1 MKQTMKA
8 ESPVHIVDYNPRHA
22 TAWAQLNE
30 AWLAEGG
37 FAIEAKDRRSIDDP
51 EGVFLAP
58 GGRIFVVERDGAAVG
73 CCALIRI
80 ADGFE
85 VAKMTVTPAARGQGL
100 ARRLLE
106 ACEAAA
112 RQSGAVRLYLETNS
126 SLRPA
131 IALYES
137 FGFVHLP
144 ARPTP
149 YARADVFMEKR
160 ILPYSLDRS

>member
-1 MKQTMKA
+1 MGH
-8 ESPVHIVDYNPRHA
+8 EPVMSAFIVDYRPEHA
-22 TAWAQLNE
+22 AAWARLNA

-37 FAIEAKDRRSIDDP
+37 FEIEAKDRLAIDDP
-51 EGVFLAP
+51 QGSFLDR
-58 GGRIFVVERDGAAVG
+58 GGRIFIVEQKGEAVG
-73 CCALIRI
+73 CCALVAIT
-80 ADGFE
+80 DGAE
-85 VAKMTVTPAARGQGL
+85 VCKMTVTPPARGRGL

-112 RQSGAVRLYLETNS
+112 REAGVRRLYLETNS
-126 SLRPA
+126 GLRAA
-131 IALYES
+131 IGLYER

-160 ILPYSLDRS
+160 L